1 MMEDNV
7 PMDGNAAM
15 GRLSDLFAVDLSNAT
30 VTCEAC
36 DREGP
41 LAELLFYG
49 GPVGVV
55 LRCPACD
62 AVNLRFLDTGRAL
75 NLDIRGLKRVRV
87 GRTEA

>member
-7 PMDGNAAM
+7 PMDGNAAI
-15 GRLSDLFAVDLSNAT
+15 GRLRDLFAVDLSNAT
-30 VTCEAC
+30 VTCETC

-49 GPVGVV
+49 GSVGVV

-87 GRTEA
+87 GRTGA